1 MGFFNPKSCID
12 DAEPEVCPV
21 PQGGWSTRVNK
32 LFLPAAKH
40 VKTLYCYLRVS
51 KVRVRVSQPLLN
63 PNPNP
68 SPSPSPNPTR
78 YAPER
83 LASVVDHNA
92 PFSFNNSWY
101 AIAYASELTLTLTL
115 S

>member
-1 MGFFNPKSCID
+1 MGFFNPKSAID

-68 SPSPSPNPTR
+68 SSSPSPNPNPNPNPT
-78 YAPER
+78 PTC
-83 LASVVDHNA
+83 ASPSA
-92 PFSFNNSWY
+92 TWATPWS
-101 AIAYASELTLTLTL
+101 AL
-115 S
+115 SARSSSVC

>member
-1 MGFFNPKSCID
+1 MGFFNPKSVGVDD

-51 KVRVRVSQPLLN
+51 KVRLRVSQPLLHPN

-68 SPSPSPNPTR
+68 NSP
-78 YAPER
+78 
-83 LASVVDHNA
+83 
-92 PFSFNNSWY
+92 
-101 AIAYASELTLTLTL
+101 
-115 S
+115 